1 MVIDMKIKDI
11 AKELHLSVSTVS
23 KALNGAFDISKETK
37 ELVLAYAKKH
47 GYKSK
52 DERLAVRKK
61 RRLCFLFLD
70 INNPTHNNVFYSLA
84 SSFTKYASLNN
95 FEVVQQSVETLNTTY
110 EKFMNDNNF
119 DGALIAGLTSK
130 DPLKLQI
137 RNTSIPTVLYDNIS
151 DGDKIATISNENL
164 NAISQLVT
172 YLYGLGHRKI
182 GFIHGDR
189 NSFVSNERFSGYI
202 TGQIMNNLEY
212 NPNYVYFGA
221 FSEKSGH
228 EASEFFAK
236 TDVTAVICASDMI
249 AIGLIRGL
257 NEKGIKVPEDI
268 SVTGYDGLDIA
279 KYFNPSITTIKQDY
293 DLLGER
299 AFYLLTS
306 MMKNRSNQRI
316 VINGELIIGDSVS
329 KAKE

>member
-1 MVIDMKIKDI
+1 MKIKDI
-11 AKELHLSVSTVS
+11 ANELHLSVSTVS

-52 DERLAVRKK
+52 EERLTVKKK
-61 RRLCFLFLD
+61 RRLCFLFID
-70 INNPTHNNVFYSLA
+70 INNPIHNNVFFALA
-84 SSFTKYASLNN
+84 SAFTKYASINN
-95 FEVVQQSVETLNTTY
+95 FEVVQVTVDQINTTY

-130 DPLKLQI
+130 DPLKLQF
-137 RNTSIPTVLYDNIS
+137 RNTKIPTVLYDNIS
-151 DGDKIATISNENL
+151 DGDRVATISNENL

-172 YLYGLGHRKI
+172 YLHALGHKKI
-182 GFIHGDR
+182 GFIHGDK

-228 EASEFFAK
+228 EASDFFAN

-257 NEKGIKVPEDI
+257 NEKGIRVPEDI

-316 VINGELIIGDSVS
+316 VINGELIMGTSVAEV
-329 KAKE
+329 KK